1 MGVLGGSLPNLQ
13 PGPSGFIRQ
22 PFGFQ
27 LETVKV
33 NCADPAWP
41 ENQSGITTARGM
53 DVFQGD
59 SRSWSYPFVGL
70 VSRTFIAAMRS

>member
-1 MGVLGGSLPNLQ
+1 ML
-13 PGPSGFIRQ
+13 
-22 PFGFQ
+22 
-27 LETVKV
+27 T
-33 NCADPAWP
+33 AAWP

-59 SRSWSYPFVGL
+59 SRSWSCPFVGL

>member
-1 MGVLGGSLPNLQ
+1 MGVSSGVPTESSIWAQQLHQ
-13 PGPSGFIRQ
+13 ATSGFK
-22 PFGFQ
+22 

>member
-1 MGVLGGSLPNLQ
+1 MGVSSGVPTESSIWAHQLHQ
-13 PGPSGFIRQ
+13 ATSGFK
-22 PFGFQ
+22 

-41 ENQSGITTARGM
+41 ENQSGITTVRGM

-59 SRSWSYPFVGL
+59 SRSWSCPFVGL